1 MESGCGE
8 SKPKIDGAQWS
19 IYAQP
24 GWLARL
30 SEKRRREQPDVPGGR
45 AKMDNLSCSTRRA
58 GLRPIG
64 ARAGFC
70 NRTEVWTI
78 LTAGVFCACSPAA
91 VQADPDPCTGVGVVT
106 CSGNQSLGV
115 LELTPGTT
123 VLNVN
128 SLTSTIAPPVGS
140 GVPGILFF
148 GSGDLT
154 LNSATGPF
162 GLITSDDF
170 VDGIVVQSDGGI
182 KVTSSGNIST
192 TGLVANG
199 INLLSFSGGTISLTS
214 SSNISLAQGGDGL
227 LVYSDGT
234 VSVASTGAIAVTG
247 DGSGINATAGNFVSV
262 TSSGPISITGNGD
275 AIDATDI
282 GGSSAGGGVV
292 VNSSGAISLA
302 GNGAIGINA
311 SSEAVDPVTVMS
323 SGAISLANGGIGISA
338 SGSGDV
344 TVNSSGAIFAR
355 GSGVGIAA
363 ASGGAGTVTVTSSSN
378 IAIEGGGVAIVAAS
392 GGGSA
397 DVASSGNLLVSG
409 GTGIG
414 ITAAGETGATVSS
427 SGNIVLSSGGA
438 GIAAAALD
446 GTVTVTSSSNVTIG
460 GDGVAI
466 AAASDGGAANVASS
480 GNLLVSGT
488 GFGISAIGGTGTTVS
503 SSGNITAAG
512 AGSTAILA
520 TAGSGD
526 IAVKIAGGTL
536 TGGSGSGAGVAL
548 AGGGNNTITNFGTI
562 TTSAGLAGTAILG
575 KPSGGFTGNE
585 AVMNSGTIIG
595 NVDLGPGRNVFNNL
609 PGGVLNSGASINV
622 GAGNALVN
630 SGVLSPGGAGLIQTT
645 TLTGNLVQ
653 GAAGRLVVDVN
664 PATRQADRLNVTGS
678 ANLGGQVS
686 VNLANAIPTSGL
698 TTTTIVHADG
708 GAADNG
714 LALAALPAVA
724 SYSLEF
730 PDANDVV
737 LQGRLNFAPTGLN
750 SNQTSIGQNIN
761 AIQIAGGSASFG
773 PVVQAILSIPTVPGL
788 GQAYDALS
796 PEAYGDNEIADFY
809 SALRFANSMMS
820 CKVPDGRYV
829 FIKEGQ
835 CAWAQIG
842 GNFLDLN
849 SGAGHLG
856 FNEDALVMSGGAEI
870 TFRPD
875 WFASF
880 ALGYDHGSISTGN
893 TAQSQA
899 NRAHVGAA
907 IKYNPG
913 PFLFS
918 AAVYGG
924 YGWYNTDRFI
934 NFADF
939 NETAFS
945 DSGIRSVGGQV
956 RAAYLVDRGSW
967 YLKPLVDLNVTRVAL
982 NGFSEQGAGGA
993 SLNVSG
999 AGKTIFSASPAV
1011 EIGTQ
1016 TAVQNGAL
1024 MRLFA
1029 RVGVSAFSNTD
1040 FPVYASFSGAPIGV
1054 APFGVAT
1061 AIDPVTADVA
1071 AGADLF
1077 LPGRWALKLSYNGR
1091 YGERVRDQGFTFKAS
1106 LGF

>member
-1 MESGCGE
+1 
-8 SKPKIDGAQWS
+8 
-19 IYAQP
+19 
-24 GWLARL
+24 
-30 SEKRRREQPDVPGGR
+30 
-45 AKMDNLSCSTRRA
+45 
-58 GLRPIG
+58 
-64 ARAGFC
+64 
-70 NRTEVWTI
+70 
-78 LTAGVFCACSPAA
+78 
-91 VQADPDPCTGVGVVT
+91 
-106 CSGNQSLGV
+106 
-115 LELTPGTT
+115 
-123 VLNVN
+123 
-128 SLTSTIAPPVGS
+128 
-140 GVPGILFF
+140 
-148 GSGDLT
+148 
-154 LNSATGPF
+154 
-162 GLITSDDF
+162 
-170 VDGIVVQSDGGI
+170 
-182 KVTSSGNIST
+182 
-192 TGLVANG
+192 
-199 INLLSFSGGTISLTS
+199 
-214 SSNISLAQGGDGL
+214 
-227 LVYSDGT
+227 
-234 VSVASTGAIAVTG
+234 
-247 DGSGINATAGNFVSV
+247 
-262 TSSGPISITGNGD
+262 
-275 AIDATDI
+275 
-282 GGSSAGGGVV
+282 
-292 VNSSGAISLA
+292 
-302 GNGAIGINA
+302 
-311 SSEAVDPVTVMS
+311 
-323 SGAISLANGGIGISA
+323 
-338 SGSGDV
+338 
-344 TVNSSGAIFAR
+344 
-355 GSGVGIAA
+355 
-363 ASGGAGTVTVTSSSN
+363 
-378 IAIEGGGVAIVAAS
+378 
-392 GGGSA
+392 
-397 DVASSGNLLVSG
+397 
-409 GTGIG
+409 
-414 ITAAGETGATVSS
+414 SS

-488 GFGISAIGGTGTTVS
+488 GDGITATGETGATVGSSGNIVALGAGGAGIAADSLAGGVNVT

-526 IAVKIAGGTL
+526 IAVKIAGGTI

-548 AGGGNNTITNFGTI
+548 AGGGNNTITNLGTI

-575 KPSGGFTGNE
+575 TPAGGFTGNE
-585 AVMNSGTIIG
+585 TVMNSGTIIG

-622 GAGNALVN
+622 GAGNALIN
-630 SGVLSPGGAGLIQTT
+630 TGVLSPGGAGPIQTT

-653 GAAGRLVVDVN
+653 AGAGKLVIDVN
-664 PATRQADRLNVTGS
+664 PVTRQADRLNVTGS

-829 FIKEGQ
+829 YIKEGQ

-856 FNEDALVMSGGAEI
+856 FNEDAFVMSGGAEI